1 VNYDSPVEIRAE
13 LERLGVQLKKR
24 WGQNFL
30 INRGARERIVSL
42 LDPQPADTV
51 WEIGAGLGGLTAE
64 LLPRVR
70 RLLAFEVDRG
80 LLHFLEKTFGDCAA
94 LTLVPGDVL
103 ASWKPALARFG
114 PPDRLVGNLPYRT
127 ASAILASFAEQGLV
141 AQRMVFTVQKELAE
155 RMRAPAGSKNY
166 SSFSLLC
173 QHLYAI
179 SERMELKPGSFYP
192 APAVVSTVV
201 ELAPRPELRAQAP
214 EERLF
219 FLNLTRA
226 LFRSRRKTLW
236 NNLLAW
242 GASNGVPAPRL
253 REALEAEGIDPRGR
267 SEGLR
272 LETLE
277 RLARR
282 LRPPARP
289 LAPP

>member
-1 VNYDSPVEIRAE
+1 MNYDSPAEIRAE
-13 LERLGVQLKKR
+13 LERLGVRLKKR

-30 INRGARERIVSL
+30 INRGARQRIASL

-80 LLHFLEKTFGDCAA
+80 LLRFLEETFGVSAG

-114 PPDRLVGNLPYRT
+114 PPDRVVGNLPYRT

-141 AQRMVFTVQKELAE
+141 VPRMVFTVQRELAV
-155 RMRAPAGSKNY
+155 RMRAPAGSKHY

-173 QHLYAI
+173 QHLYTI
-179 SERMELKPGSFYP
+179 TERMELKPGSFYP
-192 APAVVSTVV
+192 APEVVSTVV
-201 ELAPRPELRAQAP
+201 ELAPRPEARKQA
-214 EERLF
+214 EEDRMF
-219 FLNLTRA
+219 FLELARA

-242 GASNGVPAPRL
+242 GASRGADAGRL
-253 REALEAEGIDPRGR
+253 REALEAEGIDPGGR
-267 SEGLR
+267 SEGLG
-272 LETLE
+272 LDTLE
-277 RLARR
+277 RLALR
-282 LRPPARP
+282 LRP
-289 LAPP
+289 LLDL

>member
-1 VNYDSPVEIRAE
+1 MNYDSPAEIRAE
-13 LERLGVQLKKR
+13 LERLGVRLKKR

-80 LLHFLEKTFGDCAA
+80 LLRFLEEAFADRAA

-103 ASWKPALARFG
+103 ASWQPALARFG
-114 PPDRLVGNLPYRT
+114 PPDRVVGNLPYRT
-127 ASAILASFAEQGLV
+127 ASAILASCAEQGLM
-141 AQRMVFTVQKELAE
+141 AQRMVFTVQRELAE
-155 RMRAPAGSKNY
+155 RMRAPAGSKHY

-192 APAVVSTVV
+192 APEVVSTVL
-201 ELAPRPELRAQAP
+201 ELAPRPELRRQTM

-219 FLNLTRA
+219 FLNLSRA

-236 NNLLAW
+236 NNLLVW
-242 GASNGVPAPRL
+242 GDSHGVTAARL
-253 REALEAEGIDPRGR
+253 REALEAEGIDPQGR
-267 SEGLR
+267 SEV
-272 LETLE
+272 LEMETVE

-282 LRPPARP
+282 LRPM
-289 LAPP
+289 LDL

>member
-1 VNYDSPVEIRAE
+1 MNYDSPAEIRAE
-13 LERLGVQLKKR
+13 LERLGVRLKKR

-80 LLHFLEKTFGDCAA
+80 LLRFLEGAFGDRSA

-103 ASWKPALARFG
+103 ASWKPALAQFG
-114 PPDRLVGNLPYRT
+114 PPDRVVGNLPYST
-127 ASAILASFAEQGLV
+127 ASAILGSFAEQGLV
-141 AQRMVFTVQKELAE
+141 AQRMVFTVQRELAE
-155 RMRAPAGSKNY
+155 RMRAPAGSKHY

-173 QHLYAI
+173 QHLYTI

-192 APAVVSTVV
+192 APEVVSTVV
-201 ELAPRPELRAQAP
+201 ELGPRPEVRAQAA

-219 FLNLTRA
+219 FLHLARA

-242 GASNGVPAPRL
+242 GASNGVAAARL
-253 REALEAEGIDPRGR
+253 REALEAEEIDPRGR

-282 LRPPARP
+282 LRP
-289 LAPP
+289 LLNL

>member
-1 VNYDSPVEIRAE
+1 LNYDSPAEIRAE
-13 LERLGVQLKKR
+13 LERLGVRLKKR

-80 LLHFLEKTFGDCAA
+80 LLHFLEGAFGDHSA

-103 ASWKPALARFG
+103 ASWKPALAQFG
-114 PPDRLVGNLPYRT
+114 PPDRVVGNLPYST
-127 ASAILASFAEQGLV
+127 ASAILGSFAEQGLV
-141 AQRMVFTVQKELAE
+141 AQRMVFTVQRELAE
-155 RMRAPAGSKNY
+155 RMRALAGSKHY

-173 QHLYAI
+173 QHLYTI

-192 APAVVSTVV
+192 APEVVSTVV
-201 ELAPRPELRAQAP
+201 ELGPRPEVRAQAA

-219 FLNLTRA
+219 FLHLARA

-242 GASNGVPAPRL
+242 GASNGVAAARL
-253 REALEAEGIDPRGR
+253 REALEAEEIDPRGR

-282 LRPPARP
+282 LRP
-289 LAPP
+289 LLNL